1 VVLDKLDPE
10 IIDPLVLNKFDPKK
24 IDSLVL
30 NKLYEKKFESL
41 YKEMKN
47 QLKSNIQSSLTS
59 LVAKSDTMLFV
70 SLIPYLVKICLRV
83 IKQMDKQQKNLTPPM
98 T

>member
-1 VVLDKLDPE
+1 LVRDKLDPK
-10 IIDPLVLNKFDPKK
+10 IIDPLVLNKLDPKK

-47 QLKSNIQSSLTS
+47 ELKGNIQSSLTS
-59 LVAKSDTMLFV
+59 LCAKSETMLFV
-70 SLIPYLVKICLRV
+70 SLIPYLVKICLRI
-83 IKQMDKQQKNLTPPM
+83 IKQMDK
-98 T
+98 